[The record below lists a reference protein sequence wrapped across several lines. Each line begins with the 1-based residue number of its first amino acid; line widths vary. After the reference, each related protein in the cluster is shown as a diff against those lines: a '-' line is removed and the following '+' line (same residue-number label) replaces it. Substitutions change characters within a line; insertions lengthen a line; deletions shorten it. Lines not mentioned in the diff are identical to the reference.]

1 MTRQK
6 LPATGVAELHT
17 SAGAHHMCGLKL
29 FICSGEPTGDRCALV
44 SAMNVRIFAITRQG
58 LVALALSVA
67 ALWTCVGMEAATR
80 HRAER
85 DTVASIRTLAHLRR
99 LTTNPNVS
107 KPAREPM
114 PASTVA
120 RPYSS

>member
-1 MTRQK
+1 
-6 LPATGVAELHT
+6 
-17 SAGAHHMCGLKL
+17 
-29 FICSGEPTGDRCALV
+29 
-44 SAMNVRIFAITRQG
+44 MNVRIFAITRQG

-85 DTVASIRTLAHLRR
+85 DTISSIRTLARLRR
-99 LTTNPNVS
+99 LTANPEVPT
-107 KPAREPM
+107 PARQSM
-114 PASTVA
+114 PAWVVT